1 MDYDNVNSDLLLE
14 KMSERLT
21 VSEVLQRLEDNDFSL
36 SEEDDSDFEGE
47 NIEGYLPR
55 VDVEV
60 CSVEQN
66 EGMEEEEEGMEE
78 EEETMDCDYIASD
91 ENSICSEDCGIQP
104 LGKLYTKNIV

>member
-1 MDYDNVNSDLLLE
+1 MDYDYVNSDLLLG
-14 KMSERLT
+14 KMAERLT
-21 VSEVLQRLEDNDFSL
+21 VSEVLQRLEDDDFGL

-66 EGMEEEEEGMEE
+66 EGMEE

>member
-1 MDYDNVNSDLLLE
+1 M
-14 KMSERLT
+14 
-21 VSEVLQRLEDNDFSL
+21 
-36 SEEDDSDFEGE
+36 
-47 NIEGYLPR
+47 
-55 VDVEV
+55 DVEV

-66 EGMEEEEEGMEE
+66 EGMEE